1 MSSIPCFVSIVTLA
15 PNSILHFCNN
25 SNDLELGLEPSMT
38 LSRNDVR
45 LKA

>member
-1 MSSIPCFVSIVTLA
+1 LA